1 MLNIFL
7 KTNIFKHK
15 DVLFVHFGK
24 NLRMLKKKIGLH
36 LHGILLLQHLFY
48 DMRSD
53 PS

>member
-24 NLRMLKKKIGLH
+24 NLRMLKKKNRIASSWNLVTSAFV
-36 LHGILLLQHLFY
+36 L
-48 DMRSD
+48 
-53 PS
+53 

>member
-24 NLRMLKKKIGLH
+24 NLRMLKKNRIASSRNLVTSAFV
-36 LHGILLLQHLFY
+36 L
-48 DMRSD
+48 
-53 PS
+53 